1 MTDLDRQ
8 IDADFTRWAAE
19 MVSLP
24 PEKLSR
30 ALGDLCVLGLT
41 FETTRENR
49 IKKIKMMLY
58 TVLMQMR

>member
-1 MTDLDRQ
+1 MTDLDDQ
-8 IDADFTRWAAE
+8 IDADFARWAAE
-19 MVSLP
+19 VVSLP

-30 ALGDLCVLGLT
+30 VFGDLCVCGIN